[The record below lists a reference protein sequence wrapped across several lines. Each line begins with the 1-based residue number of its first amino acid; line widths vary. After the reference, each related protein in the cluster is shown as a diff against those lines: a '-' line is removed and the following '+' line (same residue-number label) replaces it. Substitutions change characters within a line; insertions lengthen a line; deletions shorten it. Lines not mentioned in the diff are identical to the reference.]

1 MSILYVASIICLAA
15 IAVPGTLSLW
25 AAGVPLSWSVSCS
38 PLIGLTLLAVV
49 GQLLA
54 LAGIASSPLLIFG
67 IEAVIVVAVFAV
79 TRALGLRQ
87 LRMPRIPLW
96 MPLVYAVIGAALGYN
111 LFVSRIGSPDALFQ
125 AYDVTQHLNIIQSMS
140 ESGRFTSLG
149 VNPYMSAADAGI
161 APVDY
166 SGFYPAAW
174 HALCALV
181 VMVSGVATT
190 VSINASMFVMCAVA
204 FPLAVLALIAALFPD
219 NKKAQLIG
227 AVVCLAFVSF
237 PWNLLTF
244 GPVYPNVAGYCL
256 VPAAMAAFVSLL
268 SDGHDA
274 SGRARL
280 GIILLASALGL
291 ALCHPSA
298 IFTCVVI
305 LSPYVVHRI
314 CDACDAC
321 DEKGAKLP
329 VKLGLSFAFV
339 AFVAAFWIACY
350 KLPAFRDTVS
360 HTWKPYAWAWQEIVN
375 ILLLSHTFGFYTE
388 TAAQYALAALV
399 VFGFLKCAFTRGK
412 RWMGVSYLLT
422 CYILVIAATHNDELK
437 QLVAGFWYTDPMRL
451 ASVCVIAAIPLAVL
465 GMDWLH
471 RVLCRLLDRYNA
483 PLGRAT
489 RTRALGC
496 AVAALFLVVN
506 FMPSFN
512 LAGTHRTY
520 TDEEYKKYGDLEDRD
535 RPVKSLSTTFGDYR
549 QIASDIYTYNE
560 PLDSTERVFL
570 SKVQEL
576 VGEGDLIVNDPM
588 DGSFLAYGVYGM
600 RMYYRNFTGFGGSDE
615 TDVSRTLRLHLNE
628 YTENNEVK
636 AAVEETGARYV
647 LVMRG
652 TKAEASF
659 IDLRG
664 DYDQSLFCGIT
675 SITEETPGFKLLLK
689 TGSMALYEIER

>member
-1 MSILYVASIICLAA
+1 MTILYIASIICIAA
-15 IAVPGTLSLW
+15 IAVPGTLGLW
-25 AAGVPLSWSVSCS
+25 AAGLPLAWSVCCS

-49 GQLLA
+49 GQALA

-67 IEAVIVVAVFAV
+67 IEAAIVAIIFAV
-79 TRALGLRQ
+79 ARALKLKQ
-87 LRMPRIPLW
+87 VQMPRIPLW
-96 MPLVYAVIGAALGYN
+96 MPLIYVAVGAALGYN

-149 VNPYMSAADAGI
+149 VNPYMSATDAAI
-161 APVDY
+161 APIDY

-181 VMVSGVATT
+181 IMISGVATT
-190 VSINASMFVMCAVA
+190 VSINASMFIMCAVA
-204 FPLAVLALIAALFPD
+204 FPLAALAFISAVFPGK
-219 NKKAQLIG
+219 KKAQLIG

-256 VPAAMAAFVSLL
+256 VPAAMAVFVSLL
-268 SDGHDA
+268 SDGYDVSDRVRFVVA
-274 SGRARL
+274 
-280 GIILLASALGL
+280 LLAAAVGL

-298 IFTCVVI
+298 IFTCIVI

-314 CDACDAC
+314 CDACN
-321 DEKGAKLP
+321 EKGAKAP
-329 VKLGLSFAFV
+329 IKLGLSAAFV
-339 AFVAAFWIACY
+339 AFVAAFWLVCY
-350 KLPAFRDTVS
+350 KLPVFQDTVT

-399 VFGFLKCAFTRGK
+399 VFGFFTCVFTRGK
-412 RWMGVSYLLT
+412 RWIGVSYLIA
-422 CYILVIAATHNDELK
+422 CYILIIAATHSDELK
-437 QLVAGFWYTDPMRL
+437 QLVGGFWYTDPMRL

-465 GMDWLH
+465 GMEWLH
-471 RVLCRLLDRYNA
+471 GVLCRLLDRYNA

-496 AVAALFLVVN
+496 GVAALFLVLN

-512 LAGTHRTY
+512 LAGTHHTY
-520 TDEEYKKYGDLEDRD
+520 TAEEYKKYGDLEDRD

-570 SKVQEL
+570 AKAQEL
-576 VGEGDLIVNDPM
+576 VSEDGFIVNDPM

-600 RMYYRNFTGFGGSDE
+600 RMYYRNFTGFGGSGE
-615 TDVSRTLRLHLNE
+615 SAASQTLRLHLSE
-628 YTENNEVK
+628 YAENDEVK
-636 AAVEETGARYV
+636 AAVEEIDARYV

-652 TKAEASF
+652 TKAEANF

-664 DYDQSLFCGIT
+664 DYDQSLFTGIT
-675 SITEETPGFKLLLK
+675 SITEDTPGFKLLLK